1 MIKKKNIKRVEKV
14 EKKKNNNL
22 IDSFCEFLLKIGI
35 KILKL
40 VIILVVGAFYGV
52 YTVLELIFDKIH
64 LLTKKLPK
72 MAKIGL
78 FYGVLIFI
86 VILLLNPRTIEKY
99 IGFETI
105 KEHEVVKYV
114 EIDDKTCKLDKYS
127 CMIYIV
133 AQEYELSH
141 EQSLL
146 AVAISQHETGKYTS
160 QAFKNKNNL
169 GGIFRKGEL
178 ATFESLEEGINE
190 FVKLLKYSYFE
201 NGLDTIEKIGN
212 VYCPVGASND
222 PHGVNIH
229 WIPRVTQYYN
239 ELINN
244 YQK

>member
-1 MIKKKNIKRVEKV
+1 M
-14 EKKKNNNL
+14 EKKKNVKRVKKVEKNENIKL
-22 IDSFCEFLLKIGI
+22 LDKICNFILKIGF
-35 KILKL
+35 KIIKL
-40 VIILVVGAFYGV
+40 VIILIIGGFYGA
-52 YTVLELIFDKIH
+52 YSVLEFIFDKLYLI
-64 LLTKKLPK
+64 TKKLPK
-72 MAKIGL
+72 MVKIGL

-86 VILLLNPRTIEKY
+86 TILLLNPRTIEKY

-105 KEHEVVKYV
+105 KEHEIVKYV
-114 EIDDKTCKLDKYS
+114 EIDDKTCKMDKYS

-133 AQEYELSH
+133 GKEYELTH

-190 FVKLLKYSYFE
+190 FIKLLKNSYFE
-201 NGLDTIEKIGN
+201 KGLNTIEKIGN
-212 VYCPVGASND
+212 VYCPIGASND
-222 PHGVNIH
+222 PHGVNVN
-229 WIPRVTQYYN
+229 WIPKVTQYYN

-244 YQK
+244 Y

>member
-1 MIKKKNIKRVEKV
+1 MTKKKNVKRVEKV

-52 YTVLELIFDKIH
+52 YTVLEFVFDKIH
-64 LLTKKLPK
+64 LITKKLPK

-86 VILLLNPRTIEKY
+86 TFLLLNPRTIEKY

-105 KEHEVVKYV
+105 KEQEVVKYV
-114 EIDDKTCKLDKYS
+114 EIDDKTCKMDKYS

-133 AQEYELSH
+133 AQEYGLTH

-146 AVAISQHETGKYTS
+146 TVAISQHETGNYTS
-160 QAFKNKNNL
+160 QAFNNKNNV
-169 GGIFRKGEL
+169 GGNFVNGQL
-178 ATFESLEEGINE
+178 ATFENLEQGINHYINN
-190 FVKLLKYSYFE
+190 LKRNYFDL
-201 NGLDTIEKIGN
+201 GLDTIEEIQPK
-212 VYCPVGASND
+212 YCPIGAEND
-222 PHGVNIH
+222 PTGINKYWVSGV
-229 WIPRVTQYYN
+229 TKFYN
-239 ELINN
+239 LLLEK
-244 YQK
+244 Y